1 MPIPFLKTGYLI
13 RLLLLIG
20 SLVGCKTINEE
31 ESSPYSLPMGYSL
44 ENHQLVRLD
53 EELTEISGIAWNK
66 NSLLAIEDESSV
78 IFELEP
84 LTGKILQ
91 KEKFEKNRDVEDI
104 LVNGTDAWVLRSN
117 GNLYQI
123 SHFLTDSAST
133 SIFEFPIRESR
144 DMEAFVL
151 SPDKTSIY
159 IFCKVCEWDESP
171 DKSSVFRFSL
181 ESLTFEEIPFKTLH
195 HSQIESILPENRE
208 EIKLQPSAAAY
219 HPLTGDLFLIS
230 STDKWLMVL
239 DQEWNPKSIHFLD
252 PKYFWQAEGMT
263 FDEVGNL
270 YISNEAGIKSAN
282 WLFFPYAT

>member
-1 MPIPFLKTGYLI
+1 MPKPFLKIGYLI

-20 SLVGCKTINEE
+20 SLVGCKTNDER

-53 EELTEISGIAWNK
+53 EELAEISGIAWNK
-66 NSLLAIEDESSV
+66 NSLLVIEDESSV
-78 IFELEP
+78 IFELEHP
-84 LTGKILQ
+84 TGKILQ

-104 LVNGTDAWVLRSN
+104 LVNGSDAWVLRSN
-117 GNLYQI
+117 GNLYRI

-159 IFCKVCEWDESP
+159 IFCKACEWDESP

-181 ESLTFEEIPFKTLH
+181 SSLTFEEIPFKTLH
-195 HSQIESILPENRE
+195 LSQFESILPKDRKK
-208 EIKLQPSAAAY
+208 IKLQPSAAAY
-219 HPLTGDLFLIS
+219 HPITRELFLLS

-239 DQEWNPKSIHFLD
+239 DQECNPQSIHFLD
-252 PKYFWQAEGMT
+252 PKSFWQAEGMT
-263 FDEVGNL
+263 FDEQGNL
-270 YISNEAGIKSAN
+270 FISNEAGIKSAN
-282 WLFFPYAT
+282 WLSFPYAP